1 MRKGHGMR
9 GPIRRVALTVLAA
22 VALTAVQPVL
32 RADEVIDRVLAVVS
46 GEVITLSDAR
56 AARTFGLVDLPPG
69 VDALNAVL
77 QKLIDRDLILDEVE
91 HYSPPEPD
99 PAAIDRRMVAIRGRF
114 PSQAAY
120 EQALITAGFDDV
132 HLRAVV
138 RDNLRIQAYLD
149 QRFPAPP
156 APADDEV
163 EHYYQMHPALFTRNG
178 VRLPLAQVHDDI
190 VSRMTAE
197 RRTALIAEWLAGLRL
212 RGNVTILYLGGS
224 TPASPR

>member
-1 MRKGHGMR
+1 M
-9 GPIRRVALTVLAA
+9 PSRRIAILVLAA
-22 VALTAVQPVL
+22 VTFGAAQVGL
-32 RADEVIDRVLAVVS
+32 RADEIIDRVLAVVS

-77 QKLIDRDLILDEVE
+77 QKLIDRDLMLGEVE

-99 PAAIDRRMVAIRGRF
+99 PAAIDRRLEAIRRRF
-114 PSQAAY
+114 PTQAAY
-120 EQALITAGFDDV
+120 EQALLTAGFDQS

-156 APADDEV
+156 APADE
-163 EHYYQMHPALFTRNG
+163 EIEQYYRTHPALFTRDG
-178 VRLPLAQVHDDI
+178 VLQPLAHVRTAV

-197 RRTALIAEWLAGLRL
+197 QRNALVAEWLAGLRL

-224 TPASPR
+224 TPPSPR